1 MSEPDFSPTD
11 KNLLDGFD
19 DFEHRRAIAQARMRL
34 FGGAPVAI
42 GRYRI
47 DRRIGSGSMGE
58 VYLAYDAELDRK
70 VAIKRVLTSD
80 GREPRQIRLRREARA
95 LARLSH
101 PNVVQVYEVGEH
113 EQRTFLAMEYV
124 DGETLTT
131 WLSEPRPWR
140 AVLER
145 FLAAG
150 RGLAAAHEA
159 GVIHRDF
166 KPDNVLLGHD
176 GGVRVADFGL
186 ALADAPEHAG
196 QLDREEDDTQ
206 RSTPRMSVT
215 GSIAGTVRYMALEQL
230 LGRTVDARSDQFSF
244 CLALYEALW
253 GRSPFTLTSLTARR
267 LELEAGEPRQPA
279 RSRVPHGLWPVIRRG
294 LARAPDQRW
303 PDMAT
308 LLAALERQPR
318 RRRWTIASLLVVPT
332 LALLVG
338 GRVLAEQREHAAIVA
353 ACEADGRSF
362 EADWNDELRL
372 ELRRA
377 LAATGLE
384 FAPTSWA
391 LTEQRMDHYADEWSE
406 LRERACL
413 VTELEHTRS
422 ESSRQRVDECLDH
435 ARVTFVELTKLLRA
449 ADKAM
454 AINVGAAVAGL
465 PVLTMCSDDA
475 WLDARVQVNADI
487 RPQVAALRSRLD
499 RVKALRLAAQFERGL
514 AEAQRV
520 LAEARSLAWRPLIAE
535 VEVAVGEL
543 RDRVGEH
550 QEARATLHRAF
561 LDATASGNDFIALR
575 ACIALALVE
584 SSELDRPDAGLEW
597 AELAAV
603 LIERLNL
610 QDGMHEASALYALAR
625 AQRANGELGLALATH
640 RRVLALDV
648 SVHGPSHPD
657 NAVSLNAIGSLLFGQ
672 GQLDEAQAAHEQA
685 WAIQEQ
691 TLGSEHPEVANTLA
705 RLATIA
711 AARGQTDRAL
721 ELAREA
727 LELEQAALG
736 PAHLF
741 IADTLDLLAKLLVPA
756 ADLDAGARA
765 ELLALRQRALAIRE
779 PQLGREHPA
788 VGWSRIRLAEALTR
802 SGQLVLA
809 LAQFELA
816 QAIFMAATP
825 PDELGIAASRNGRDE
840 ARLQLR
846 SATQRQQPL

>member
-1 MSEPDFSPTD
+1 MSDPDFSPTD
-11 KNLLDGFD
+11 KTLLDGFD
-19 DFEHRRAIAQARMRL
+19 GFEHRRAIAQARMHL

-58 VYLAYDAELDRK
+58 VYLAHDAELDRK

-80 GREPRQIRLRREARA
+80 GSEPRQIRLRREARA
-95 LARLSH
+95 LAKLSH

-131 WLSEPRPWR
+131 WLSVPRPWR

-159 GVIHRDF
+159 GIIHRDF

-186 ALADAPEHAG
+186 ALADAPERAG
-196 QLDREEDDTQ
+196 QIDHEQHDTQ
-206 RSTPRMSVT
+206 LSTLSVT

-230 LGRTVDARSDQFSF
+230 LGQTVDARSDQFSF

-253 GRSPFTLTSLTARR
+253 GKSPFTLTSLTARR
-267 LELEAGEPRQPA
+267 HELETGEPKHPA
-279 RSRVPHGLWPVIRRG
+279 RSRVPRGLWPVIRRG
-294 LARAPDQRW
+294 LARDPNQRW
-303 PDMAT
+303 HDMAT

-332 LALLVG
+332 LALLFG
-338 GRVLAEQREHAAIVA
+338 GRLLVEQREHAATIA

-362 EADWNDELRL
+362 EADWNDELRR
-372 ELRRA
+372 ELRSA

-384 FAPTSWA
+384 FASTSWA
-391 LTEQRMDHYADEWSE
+391 LTEQRLDQYASEWTE
-406 LRERACL
+406 RREQACL
-413 VTELEHTRS
+413 ATELEHTRS
-422 ESSRQRVDECLDH
+422 ESSRQQVDECLDH
-435 ARVTFVELTKLLRA
+435 ARVTFVELTKLLRV

-454 AINVGAAVAGL
+454 AINVGAAIAGL

-487 RPQVAALRSRLD
+487 RPKVAELRSRLD
-499 RVKALRLAAQFERGL
+499 RVKALRLAAQFDRGL
-514 AEAQRV
+514 AEAQLV
-520 LAEARSLAWRPLIAE
+520 LAEARALDWRPFIAE

-575 ACIALALVE
+575 ACIALTLVE
-584 SSELDRPDAGLEW
+584 STKLGRPDAGLEW
-597 AELAAV
+597 AELASV
-603 LIERLNL
+603 LVERLNL
-610 QDGMHEASALYALAR
+610 QHGMHEASALYALAR
-625 AQRANGELGLALATH
+625 AQRANGEPGLALATH
-640 RRVLALDV
+640 RRVLALDE

-657 NAVSLNAIGSLLFGQ
+657 NAISHNAIGSLLFGQ
-672 GQLDEAQAAHEQA
+672 GRLDEAQAAHERA
-685 WAIQEQ
+685 WAIQGQ
-691 TLGSEHPEVANTLA
+691 TLGREHPDVANTLA
-705 RLATIA
+705 SLAKIA
-711 AARGQTDRAL
+711 AARGQTARAL

-736 PAHLF
+736 PAHLY
-741 IADTLDLLAKLLVPA
+741 IADTLDLLAKLLVPT
-756 ADLDAGARA
+756 ADLDAGSRA

-788 VGWSRIRLAEALTR
+788 VGWSRIRLAEALTM
-802 SGQLVLA
+802 SGQFVLA
-809 LAQFELA
+809 LEQYEVA
-816 QAIFMAATP
+816 QAIFAAATP
-825 PDELGIAASRNGRDE
+825 PDDLGIAASRNGRDA
-840 ARLQLR
+840 ARVRLGPVTQLQ
-846 SATQRQQPL
+846 PPP

>member
-1 MSEPDFSPTD
+1 MSDPDFLPTD
-11 KNLLDGFD
+11 KTLLDGFD
-19 DFEHRRAIAQARMRL
+19 GFEHRRAIAQARMRL
-34 FGGAPVAI
+34 FGGAPLAI

-58 VYLAYDAELDRK
+58 VYLAHDEELDRK

-80 GREPRQIRLRREARA
+80 GSERRQTRLRREARA
-95 LARLSH
+95 LAKLSH

-131 WLSEPRPWR
+131 WLSVPRPWR
-140 AVLER
+140 AVLEC

-159 GVIHRDF
+159 GIIHRDF
-166 KPDNVLLGHD
+166 KPDNVLIGHD

-186 ALADAPEHAG
+186 ALADASERAG
-196 QLDREEDDTQ
+196 PIDHEQHDAQL
-206 RSTPRMSVT
+206 STPRMSVT

-253 GRSPFTLTSLTARR
+253 GESPFTITSLAARR
-267 LELEAGEPRQPA
+267 LELETGEPRQPA
-279 RSRVPHGLWPVIRRG
+279 RSRVPRGLWPVIRRG
-294 LARAPDQRW
+294 LARAPEQRW

-318 RRRWTIASLLVVPT
+318 RRRWTIASLLVVPS
-332 LALLVG
+332 LALLLG
-338 GRVLAEQREHAAIVA
+338 GRVLAEQREQAATIA
-353 ACEADGRSF
+353 ACEAEGRSF
-362 EADWNDELRL
+362 EADWNDELRR

-377 LAATGLE
+377 LAATGLA
-384 FAPTSWA
+384 FASTSWA
-391 LTEQRMDHYADEWSE
+391 LTEQRMDQYAGEWTA
-406 LRERACL
+406 LREQACL
-413 VTELEHTRS
+413 ATELEHTRS
-422 ESSRQRVDECLDH
+422 ERSRQQVDECLDH
-435 ARVTFVELTKLLRA
+435 ARVTFVELTRLLRV

-487 RPQVAALRSRLD
+487 RAQVAALRSRLD
-499 RVKALRLAAQFERGL
+499 RVRALRLAAQFDRGL
-514 AEAQRV
+514 AEASLV
-520 LAEARSLAWRPLIAE
+520 LTEARALGWRPFIAE

-550 QEARATLHRAF
+550 QAARATLHRAF

-575 ACIALALVE
+575 ACIALTLVE
-584 SSELDRPDAGLEW
+584 STKLSRPDAGLEW
-597 AELAAV
+597 AALALV

-610 QDGMHEASALYALAR
+610 QHGMHEASALYALAR
-625 AQRANGELGLALATH
+625 AQRAKDEPGLALATH
-640 RRVLALDV
+640 RRVLALDEA
-648 SVHGPSHPD
+648 VHGPSHPD
-657 NAVSLNAIGSLLFGQ
+657 NAISLNAIGSLLFGQ
-672 GQLDEAQAAHEQA
+672 GRLDEAQAAHEQA

-691 TLGSEHPEVANTLA
+691 TLGREHPDVANTLA
-705 RLATIA
+705 SLAKIA

-721 ELAREA
+721 ELVREA

-736 PAHLF
+736 PAHLD
-741 IADTLDLLAKLLVPA
+741 IADTLDLLAKLRVPA

-788 VGWSRIRLAEALTR
+788 LGWSRIRLAEALTM

-809 LAQFELA
+809 LEQFELA
-816 QAIFMAATP
+816 QAIFAAANP
-825 PDELGIAASRNGRDE
+825 PDEPGVAAARTGRDE
-840 ARLQLR
+840 ARLQLG
-846 SATQRQQPL
+846 SVVQQQPP